1 MEYHPRALW
10 ATGLARWESC
20 WDVAVAAAAVAAAA
34 VAVAVAV
41 AVAAAG
47 DPRRPP
53 ATPRDPPRHQ
63 HMSKYGSYDPYIA
76 QHMSKYGSYDPNI
89 AQHRKKYRKFENPKF
104 RRKFQMFKMTQKSFS
119 AYPKIPKS
127 DFSKFIDF
135 YIKSRTS
142 IPSGGVIGNILC

>member
-1 MEYHPRALW
+1 MVSRPRRHRPAP
-10 ATGLARWESC
+10 A
-20 WDVAVAAAAVAAAA
+20 
-34 VAVAVAV
+34 
-41 AVAAAG
+41 
-47 DPRRPP
+47 RRPP
-53 ATPRDPPRHQ
+53 ATPASPRDPPRHQ

-104 RRKFQMFKMTQKSFS
+104 CRKFQILKMTQKSFS

-127 DFSKFIDF
+127 DFSKFIEF

-142 IPSGGVIGNILC
+142 IPSGGLLSIEISNIFLMHPKRSWVKVCIFR